1 MNELDAFEDWFQSE
15 LRRVSED
22 EHNILLSRK
31 LARPVFLAGY
41 RAAKKVLE
49 DDGLA
54 HELFAVSQLI
64 PGDGI
69 EDAIERIKSVI
80 IESSGLRE

>member
-1 MNELDAFEDWFQSE
+1 MNELDAFEDWFQNE

-41 RAAKKVLE
+41 RAAEKARMQSDFDCYLLKQALNKV
-49 DDGLA
+49 
-54 HELFAVSQLI
+54 
-64 PGDGI
+64 
-69 EDAIERIKSVI
+69 
-80 IESSGLRE
+80 